1 MERKEEHPGQA
12 SQSEAGIPGQEPGA
26 ARPVNRTALGLVLSA
41 AALTIGSLTPWLTIF
56 GFGLSGVSIH
66 YGIVSLITAG
76 LVGVLAYLTTR
87 SVSAK
92 ALRGSALAAMAGGL
106 LSVAS
111 AVYVGWAIRNS
122 YADEEGATDEFSLSL
137 AEAFRPSVGI
147 GLWLVLLAGIAAVV
161 LTLPFVLQRRLQSR
175 LVLGSLLVLAVL
187 GIGGFVAAD
196 QKAQSDRQQDIAQA
210 QARAEAEQER
220 ERAAELAAQRA
231 EAEAAAAAQ
240 RAEAEAAAA
249 EATDRQRFNVML
261 TACTKDEFFGH
272 TARGTIRNA
281 SSEPRTYEVSVVFEN
296 GAGQQV
302 ETGIDYISELPSG
315 KVGAWEVS
323 GFDSNIASCQPP
335 EVEVSQ
341 Y

>member
-12 SQSEAGIPGQEPGA
+12 SQREASIPGPAPGA
-26 ARPVNRTALGLVLSA
+26 VRPVNRTALGLMLSA

-76 LVGVLAYLTTR
+76 LVGVLAYLMTR
-87 SVSAK
+87 SVSTK

-137 AEAFRPSVGI
+137 AEAFRPSVGM
-147 GLWLVLLAGIAAVV
+147 GLWLVLLAGLAAIV
-161 LTLPFVLQRRLQSR
+161 LTLPLVLQRPLQSR

-220 ERAAELAAQRA
+220 ERTAELAAR
-231 EAEAAAAAQ
+231 

-249 EATDRQRFNVML
+249 EAADRQRFNVML

-281 SSEPRTYEVSVVFEN
+281 SSESRTYEVSVVFEN